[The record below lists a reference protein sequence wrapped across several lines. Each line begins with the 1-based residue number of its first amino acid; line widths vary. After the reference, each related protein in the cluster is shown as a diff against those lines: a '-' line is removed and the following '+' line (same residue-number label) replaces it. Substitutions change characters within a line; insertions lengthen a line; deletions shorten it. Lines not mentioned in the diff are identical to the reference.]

1 MAAKAIYTQVQM
13 DAALKGVA
21 DWVMGQVIGGG
32 YVPSDME
39 NLLFNI
45 TASADYQLNIEN
57 KRVVTDGFAKLAK
70 TTADYDAD
78 NEQEID
84 ILGIIG
90 NALDNTLN
98 ASDNGNGISGAAG
111 NDTINGGAGDDKL
124 DGDAGNDEVN
134 GGEGAD
140 IINGGAGG
148 DFINAG
154 AGSDTINGGAGDD
167 TIGGKAE
174 DDVID
179 GGAGNDTLF
188 GEIGN
193 DNINGGDGNDNIN
206 GDADLSDGNE
216 WGNGNDTLNGGKGD
230 DTMRGGEGNDLL
242 IGGEGKDSIEGEAG
256 NDTIRGGAGKDSLSG
271 GEGADTFI
279 FGKTETDLTL
289 KIKASVDSDTK
300 TPDVI
305 TDYNKADGDVIAF
318 DLDSAI
324 TFLGNYTPAVK
335 AVAFKP
341 ATATTPAIQA
351 VEAAPAVNLPAQGQ
365 AAFDV
370 AKGVLVVNTDA
381 DADFEIAISITGV
394 TDAAQLTVQNITI

>member
-21 DWVMGQVIGGG
+21 KFIFEQSF
-32 YVPSDME
+32 VPTDFDNAFLNVKNAANWELTVE
-39 NLLFNI
+39 NRRI
-45 TASADYQLNIEN
+45 
-57 KRVVTDGFAKLAK
+57 VTDGFAKLAK
-70 TTADYDAD
+70 TTVEYDATSEAEVD
-78 NEQEID
+78 VI
-84 ILGIIG
+84 GIIG
-90 NALDNTLN
+90 NALDNTLTATDEN
-98 ASDNGNGISGAAG
+98 SGISGAAG

-124 DGDAGNDEVN
+124 DGDAGNDNIN
-134 GGEGAD
+134 GGAGAD
-140 IINGGAGG
+140 IINGGAGA
-148 DFINAG
+148 DFVSAG

-174 DDVID
+174 DDAID

-193 DNINGGDGNDNIN
+193 DNINGGDGNDVLN
-206 GDADLSDGNE
+206 GDSDLSDGNE
-216 WGNGNDTLNGGKGD
+216 FGNGNDTLNGGKGD
-230 DTMRGGEGNDLL
+230 DRLSGQEGNDLL
-242 IGGEGKDSIEGEAG
+242 IGGEGKDTLEGAEGA
-256 NDTIRGGAGKDSLSG
+256 DTLIGGAGKDELTG
-271 GEGADTFI
+271 GADADTFI
-279 FGKTETDLTL
+279 FSKTEADPML
-289 KIKASVDSDTK
+289 KIKASMDSEAK

-341 ATATTPAIQA
+341 ATATTPAVQA